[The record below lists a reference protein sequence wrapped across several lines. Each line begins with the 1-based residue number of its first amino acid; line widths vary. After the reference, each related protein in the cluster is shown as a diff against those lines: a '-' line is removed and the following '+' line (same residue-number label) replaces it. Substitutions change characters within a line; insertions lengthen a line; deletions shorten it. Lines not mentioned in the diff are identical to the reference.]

1 MVDVVYMPTTDHLD
15 DEEEEM
21 YDTIEEIPNLRKG
34 NDYQIVLRYCNAAVG
49 EGSHGWLQ
57 EGLDLA
63 EEIREETC

>member
-1 MVDVVYMPTTDHLD
+1 MPTNDHLD
-15 DEEEEM
+15 VEEEEM

-34 NDYQIVLRYCNAAVG
+34 NDYQIVLRYFSAAVG

-57 EGLDLA
+57 EVLDLA